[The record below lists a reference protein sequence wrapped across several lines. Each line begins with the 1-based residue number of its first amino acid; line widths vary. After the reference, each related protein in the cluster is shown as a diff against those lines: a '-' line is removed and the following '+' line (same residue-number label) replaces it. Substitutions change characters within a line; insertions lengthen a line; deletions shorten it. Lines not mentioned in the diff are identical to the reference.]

1 MNIVIVS
8 SKEWHHHFVHE
19 IENRTGAKVIY
30 LKEQNEINA
39 ERFVELAPDWVFFP
53 HWSYIIPREIYGK
66 FRCVIFHMTDLPFGR
81 GGSPL
86 QNLIVRGIY
95 ETKLSALRCD
105 EELDGGDIYIKRS
118 LSLYGTAEEIFLRA
132 AGLIKEMI
140 IEIACGNIEPSP
152 QEGEISVFKRRTPK
166 EGDIGNL
173 NSLIQVFD
181 YIRMLDAEGYPSAFL
196 DTKNLRL
203 EFSRASLRDGYI
215 KADVIVRVKED
226 EKDAK

>member
-1 MNIVIVS
+1 
-8 SKEWHHHFVHE
+8 
-19 IENRTGAKVIY
+19 
-30 LKEQNEINA
+30 
-39 ERFVELAPDWVFFP
+39 
-53 HWSYIIPREIYGK
+53 
-66 FRCVIFHMTDLPFGR
+66 
-81 GGSPL
+81 
-86 QNLIVRGIY
+86 
-95 ETKLSALRCD
+95 
-105 EELDGGDIYIKRS
+105 
-118 LSLYGTAEEIFLRA
+118 
-132 AGLIKEMI
+132 MI